1 MAAESP
7 PKKRGLFGT
16 IIVLIVIEFA
26 VVFLAVPTSWI
37 KKIGE
42 QDRSFTSTTLGVSYE
57 KDILES
63 ASSWY
68 LAAFIDTGVIE
79 GVNNYLFDQWDR
91 NAGESNIQFDDRG
104 LSDLVKSRVN
114 TMWSAMYIA
123 TYRVVEMWSWSVY
136 LLPFLIPAIF
146 DGFVRRAINKWRFF
160 SPSPLKHH
168 SAIMGMKFGMI
179 IVILLPFLPIP
190 FPVVFIP
197 ILFVFIGLM
206 VSMFMGNLSKHI

>member
-1 MAAESP
+1 MASESP

-16 IIVLIVIEFA
+16 VVVLIVIELA
-26 VVFLAVPTSWI
+26 VIFLAVPTDWV

-42 QDRSFTSTTLGVSYE
+42 QDRLFTSTTLGAAYE
-57 KDILES
+57 KDILDS

-68 LAAFIDTGVIE
+68 LNAFIDTGVIKA
-79 GVNNYLFDQWDR
+79 VNNFLFDQWDK
-91 NAGESNIQFDDRG
+91 NEVEGGLPFDDRG

-114 TMWSAMYIA
+114 TMWAALYIA
-123 TYRVVEMWSWSVY
+123 TYRLVEMWSWSVY
-136 LLPFLIPAIF
+136 LLPFLLPAIF

-168 SAIMGMKFGMI
+168 SAIMGIKFG
-179 IVILLPFLPIP
+179 IVFSILLPFLPIP
-190 FPVVFIP
+190 FPVIFIP

-206 VSMFMGNLSKHI
+206 ISMFMGNLSKHI